1 MLSIQNLEA
10 KIDNKNILNGLNL
23 NINPGEVHAIM
34 GPNGSGKSTLA
45 KELAACLGYIYVD
58 SGAMYRAVA
67 LEALRH
73 GWVSKELGIQEENI
87 INALENLKITF
98 SVNSQGQSIT
108 MLNNENVEDAIRTME
123 VSNVVSQVSK
133 LIPVRRRLVAL
144 QQKMG
149 DQGGVVMDGRDI
161 GTVVFPKADL
171 KIFMTA
177 SDQVRALRRKAEL
190 DSKGQDY
197 SLNEV
202 LENLK
207 SRDKSDMERADSPL
221 IAASDARILDNSEI
235 NRKEQFNL
243 VLGWINE
250 LKK

>member
-1 MLSIQNLEA
+1 MSNLTIA
-10 KIDNKNILNGLNL
+10 IDG
-23 NINPGEVHAIM
+23 H
-34 GPNGSGKSTLA
+34 SSTGKSTLA

-67 LEALRH
+67 LEALSH

-149 DQGGVVMDGRDI
+149 DKGGVVMDGRDI

>member
-1 MLSIQNLEA
+1 MSKLTIA
-10 KIDNKNILNGLNL
+10 IDG
-23 NINPGEVHAIM
+23 H
-34 GPNGSGKSTLA
+34 SSTGKSTLA

-108 MLNNENVEDAIRTME
+108 MLNDENVEDAIRTME

>member
-1 MLSIQNLEA
+1 EIRNLTISRIVT
-10 KIDNKNILNGLNL
+10 KISGIK
-23 NINPGEVHAIM
+23 EVR
-34 GPNGSGKSTLA
+34 
-45 KELAACLGYIYVD
+45 E
-58 SGAMYRAVA
+58 
-67 LEALRH
+67 
-73 GWVSKELGIQEENI
+73 
-87 INALENLKITF
+87 
-98 SVNSQGQSIT
+98 
-108 MLNNENVEDAIRTME
+108 
-123 VSNVVSQVSK
+123 K
-133 LIPVRRRLVAL
+133 LLIV

-149 DQGGVVMDGRDI
+149 KGKGVVLDGRDI

>member
-1 MLSIQNLEA
+1 M
-10 KIDNKNILNGLNL
+10 
-23 NINPGEVHAIM
+23 
-34 GPNGSGKSTLA
+34 A

-87 INALENLKITF
+87 INALEGLKITF

-108 MLNNENVEDAIRTME
+108 MLNNENVEEAIRTME

>member
-1 MLSIQNLEA
+1 
-10 KIDNKNILNGLNL
+10 
-23 NINPGEVHAIM
+23 
-34 GPNGSGKSTLA
+34 
-45 KELAACLGYIYVD
+45 
-58 SGAMYRAVA
+58 MYRAVA

-108 MLNNENVEDAIRTME
+108 MLKNENVEDAIRTME

-149 DQGGVVMDGRDI
+149 DKGGVVMDGRDI

>member
-1 MLSIQNLEA
+1 MSNLTIA
-10 KIDNKNILNGLNL
+10 IDG
-23 NINPGEVHAIM
+23 H
-34 GPNGSGKSTLA
+34 SSTGKSTLA

-108 MLNNENVEDAIRTME
+108 MLNNENVEEAIRTME

-243 VLGWINE
+243 VLGWIND

>member
-1 MLSIQNLEA
+1 MSKLTIA
-10 KIDNKNILNGLNL
+10 IDG
-23 NINPGEVHAIM
+23 H
-34 GPNGSGKSTLA
+34 SSTGKSTLA

-87 INALENLKITF
+87 INALEGLKITF

-149 DQGGVVMDGRDI
+149 DKAGLVMDGRDI

>member
-1 MLSIQNLEA
+1 MSKLTIA
-10 KIDNKNILNGLNL
+10 IDG
-23 NINPGEVHAIM
+23 H
-34 GPNGSGKSTLA
+34 SSTGKSTLA
-45 KELAACLGYIYVD
+45 KGLAACLGYIYVD

-67 LEALRH
+67 LEAMRH

-149 DQGGVVMDGRDI
+149 DKGGVVMDGRDI

>member
-1 MLSIQNLEA
+1 MNKLTIA
-10 KIDNKNILNGLNL
+10 IDGN
-23 NINPGEVHAIM
+23 
-34 GPNGSGKSTLA
+34 SSTGKSTLA

-67 LEALRH
+67 LEALSH

>member
-1 MLSIQNLEA
+1 MNKLTIA
-10 KIDNKNILNGLNL
+10 IDG
-23 NINPGEVHAIM
+23 H
-34 GPNGSGKSTLA
+34 SSTGKSTLA

-67 LEALRH
+67 LEALSH

-149 DQGGVVMDGRDI
+149 DKGGVVMDGRDI

-243 VLGWINE
+243 VLGWIND

>member
-1 MLSIQNLEA
+1 MSNLTIA
-10 KIDNKNILNGLNL
+10 IDG
-23 NINPGEVHAIM
+23 H
-34 GPNGSGKSTLA
+34 SSTGKSTLA

-87 INALENLKITF
+87 INALESLKITF

-108 MLNNENVEDAIRTME
+108 MLNNENVEEAIRTME

>member
-1 MLSIQNLEA
+1 MNKLTIA
-10 KIDNKNILNGLNL
+10 IDG
-23 NINPGEVHAIM
+23 H
-34 GPNGSGKSTLA
+34 SSTGKSTLA

-87 INALENLKITF
+87 INALESLKITF

>member
-1 MLSIQNLEA
+1 MSKLTIA
-10 KIDNKNILNGLNL
+10 IDG
-23 NINPGEVHAIM
+23 H
-34 GPNGSGKSTLA
+34 SSTGKSTLA

-67 LEALRH
+67 LEALRY
-73 GWVSKELGIQEENI
+73 GWVSKEHGIQEENI

-149 DQGGVVMDGRDI
+149 DKGGVVMDGRDI

>member
-1 MLSIQNLEA
+1 MSKLTIA
-10 KIDNKNILNGLNL
+10 IDG
-23 NINPGEVHAIM
+23 H
-34 GPNGSGKSTLA
+34 SSTGKSTLA

-149 DQGGVVMDGRDI
+149 DKGGVVMDGRDI

-177 SDQVRALRRKAEL
+177 SDEVRALRRKAEL

>member
-1 MLSIQNLEA
+1 MNKLTIA
-10 KIDNKNILNGLNL
+10 IDG
-23 NINPGEVHAIM
+23 H
-34 GPNGSGKSTLA
+34 SSTGKSTLA

-67 LEALRH
+67 LEALSH

-149 DQGGVVMDGRDI
+149 DKGGVVMDGRDI

>member
-1 MLSIQNLEA
+1 MSKLTIA
-10 KIDNKNILNGLNL
+10 IDG
-23 NINPGEVHAIM
+23 H
-34 GPNGSGKSTLA
+34 SSTGKSTLA

-98 SVNSQGQSIT
+98 SVNCQGQSIT

-149 DQGGVVMDGRDI
+149 DKGGVVMDGRDI

-243 VLGWINE
+243 VLGWIND